1 MNKIQKTKFNH
12 VGEFLDFLPEKEFR
26 IAEQLRQII
35 FDAIPDCREKLSYNV
50 PFFYRHSRICFIWP
64 ASVPWGGLDAGVAL
78 GFCRGDLLSDP
89 SGRLKKGNRKFVRSK
104 IFLSEKEI
112 EPRLLVSFLIE
123 ARDIDEKLQK
133 K

>member
-1 MNKIQKTKFNH
+1 MLSPTAAKSYPTM
-12 VGEFLDFLPEKEFR
+12 FL
-26 IAEQLRQII
+26 
-35 FDAIPDCREKLSYNV
+35 
-50 PFFYRHSRICFIWP
+50 FFTGIHGSALYMP